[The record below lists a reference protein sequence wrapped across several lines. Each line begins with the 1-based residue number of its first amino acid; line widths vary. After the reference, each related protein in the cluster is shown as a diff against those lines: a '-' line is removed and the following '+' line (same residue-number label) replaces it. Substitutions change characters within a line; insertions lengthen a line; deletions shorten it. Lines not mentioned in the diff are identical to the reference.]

1 MNSQNVFHVVLVE
14 MAVPLLMPVESR
26 SSVTDVS
33 TRPRSSGRASAEMV
47 LASAKTHTKRK
58 IRV

>member
-33 TRPRSSGRASAEMV
+33 TRSRSSGRPSAEMV
-47 LASAKTHTKRK
+47 TSAKTHAKRK
-58 IRV
+58 VRV